1 MTSKRGPTSDS
12 PFFNQRAEADSPSTL
27 RSIEV
32 AEEIAADTEVQPA
45 PVYYE
50 PQPLPAISD
59 HKTIEVET
67 IKLADDIDPRK
78 LPTELRLARPPS
90 VAAPDSGWPQ
100 TDVVVVSS
108 QPPQAPRRRWRAPLA
123 LLILFG
129 ALVVLVLA
137 RGAAQ
142 RAHAAAQAASAAAL
156 ADTSVPTEVAATLS
170 PAPSPVSTVAVP
182 AVPESAAPEAA
193 PPVPEPKPQ
202 KHAGR
207 QRNPVKSSARPTS
220 DSESSASSRVL
231 AAPSPS
237 KPKRAIY

>member
-1 MTSKRGPTSDS
+1 MTSKRGPASDS

-32 AEEIAADTEVQPA
+32 ADEIAADTEVQPA

-50 PQPLPAISD
+50 PQPLPATSD

-108 QPPQAPRRRWRAPLA
+108 QPQQAPRRRWRAPLA

-156 ADTSVPTEVAATLS
+156 VETSVPTQVLS
-170 PAPSPVSTVAVP
+170 PPSLAPTPVSAAAVP
-182 AVPESAAPEAA
+182 EVPESAAAVA
-193 PPVPEPKPQ
+193 PPVPEAKPQ
-202 KHAGR
+202 KHANPS
-207 QRNPVKSSARPTS
+207 RNPVKSSPRPNMDS
-220 DSESSASSRVL
+220 DQSASGRAL
-231 AAPSPS
+231 AVPNPT

>member
-32 AEEIAADTEVQPA
+32 AEEIAADTEVRPA

-108 QPPQAPRRRWRAPLA
+108 QPPQAPRRRWRAPLV

-142 RAHAAAQAASAAAL
+142 RSHAAAQAANAAL
-156 ADTSVPTEVAATLS
+156 AETSVPTEVAAAPS
-170 PAPSPVSTVAVP
+170 PAPSPVPAVAAP
-182 AVPESAAPEAA
+182 EVPESAVAEVA
-193 PPVPEPKPQ
+193 PPAPEPKPQ
-202 KHAGR
+202 KHGGP
-207 QRNPVKSSARPTS
+207 QRNLVKSSARPAI
-220 DSESSASSRVL
+220 DSEPSASSRAL

>member
-12 PFFNQRAEADSPSTL
+12 QFFNQRAEADSPSTL

-32 AEEIAADTEVQPA
+32 AEEIAADIEVQPA

-108 QPPQAPRRRWRAPLA
+108 QPPQAPRRGWRAPLA

-142 RAHAAAQAASAAAL
+142 RAHARAQAASAAAP
-156 ADTSVPTEVAATLS
+156 AETSVPTEVAATPS
-170 PAPSPVSTVAVP
+170 PAPSSVSAVAVP
-182 AVPESAAPEAA
+182 EVPASAAAAVA
-193 PPVPEPKPQ
+193 PPVPVPKAQ
-202 KHAGR
+202 KHAGP
-207 QRNPVKSSARPTS
+207 QRNLVKSSARPII
-220 DSESSASSRVL
+220 DSEPSSRAL
-231 AAPSPS
+231 AAPSPG